1 MTEPKMTRETADIGQ
16 QFRTAALV
24 ILGLCGLLALLVYG
38 RGFLVPLVIAALLT
52 SLISAGISKLEQR
65 GLPTWAAMTVSIS
78 VFFLLVYVFAQIFS
92 AQVDVVSQTLPKYA
106 ERFERILAELT
117 AFLGESQV
125 EQISSFLA
133 NMDFSAHA
141 ASVAE
146 SVGGLFG
153 NLGLILMYSAFL
165 LAERGKLTKKFGYLF
180 PDPEKASEVQ
190 GMLRSVGHGI
200 KRYVWI
206 KTVVSLLTGALCY
219 LILRYIGVDFAEIL
233 SLLIFLLN
241 FIPTIG
247 SIVGVVFPA
256 AVALLQFDTITP
268 FLLVVALCG
277 SVQFTVG
284 NIIEPKFMGD
294 TLNLSAFTVVVS
306 LTFWSTVWGIEGA
319 FMSVPMTA
327 SLVILCRDIPALRPF
342 AVVLSSDGDVDRGRS
357 ASERPEE
364 PPPAKDSETLKKI
377 EDLQEEL
384 RKIREETN
392 N

>member
-1 MTEPKMTRETADIGQ
+1 MTEPKMTQKTSDIGQ
-16 QFRTAALV
+16 QFRTASLI
-24 ILGLCGLLALLVYG
+24 ILGICGLLALLVYG

-52 SLISAGISKLEQR
+52 SLISAGISKLEKR

-78 VFFLLVYVFAQIFS
+78 VFFVLIYGFAQIFS
-92 AQVDVVSQTLPKYA
+92 SQVDVVSQTLPKYS
-106 ERFERILAELT
+106 ERFDRLLDDLT
-117 AFLGESQV
+117 ALLGKSQV
-125 EQISSFLA
+125 EQISAHLT
-133 NMDFSAHA
+133 NMDFSGHA
-141 ASVAE
+141 ASIAE

-165 LAERGKLTKKFGYLF
+165 LAERGKLMKKFTYLF
-180 PDPEKASEVQ
+180 PDPDRASEVQ
-190 GMLRSVGHGI
+190 GVLRSVGHSI

-206 KTVVSLLTGALCY
+206 KTIVSLLTGTLCY
-219 LILRYIGVDFAEIL
+219 LILKYIGVDFAEIL

-247 SIVGVVFPA
+247 SILGVIFPA
-256 AVALLQFDTITP
+256 VVSLLQFDTITP
-268 FLLVVALCG
+268 FLMVVALCG

-294 TLNLSAFTVVVS
+294 TLNLSTFTVVVS
-306 LTFWSTVWGIEGA
+306 LTFWSTVWGVEGA

-342 AVVLSSDGDVDRGRS
+342 AIVLSSDGDVDKGRS
-357 ASERPEE
+357 PGQKPTNEHVDT
-364 PPPAKDSETLKKI
+364 DSKTLRKI
-377 EDLQEEL
+377 ESLQEEL
-384 RKIREETN
+384 RQIREETN